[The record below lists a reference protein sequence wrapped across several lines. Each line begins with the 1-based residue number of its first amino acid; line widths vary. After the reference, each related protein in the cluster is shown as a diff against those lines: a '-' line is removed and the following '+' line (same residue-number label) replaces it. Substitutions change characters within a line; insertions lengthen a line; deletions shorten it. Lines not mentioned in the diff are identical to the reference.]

1 VVIILQGSRDAPPVR
16 EAKKEKG
23 MPTPKVANAQRASG
37 FGSVH
42 EVPKLV
48 QGFTDVFDSWW
59 IEANGVRLHAVI
71 GGTGPPLVMIAG
83 WPQNWFAW
91 RHLMLPLAR
100 QFTVVAA
107 DPRGVGL
114 SEATQDGYDCSTLAA
129 DMLALMAVLGHERF
143 AVAGHDI
150 GAWIAYAMAVD
161 RPDCIDRVALG
172 EAIIPGVT
180 PAPPLLAEDRR
191 LSEFLWH
198 FSFNRALYVNERLVE
213 GREEIY
219 FGHHF
224 ATKAGWPGALPAY
237 ARDFYIAQ
245 LKRSSDAL
253 RASFEFFRALD
264 KSIAQ
269 NRERSKTELRL
280 PILAYSGALALGDTI
295 AQDLRSIGTTVQSFV
310 VEASG
315 HNPAEEKPGALLQA
329 FDEFFRPYAASRRA
343 DPVY

>member
-1 VVIILQGSRDAPPVR
+1 MPP
-16 EAKKEKG
+16 AA
-23 MPTPKVANAQRASG
+23 VANAQRASG

-42 EVPKLV
+42 DVPKLA

-59 IEANGVRLHAVI
+59 VEANGVRLHAAI
-71 GGTGPPLVMIAG
+71 GGAGPPLLMIAG

-100 QFTVVAA
+100 HFTVIAA

-114 SEATQDGYDCSTLAA
+114 SEPTQAGYDCSTLAA

-143 AVAGHDI
+143 AVVGHDI

-161 RPDCIDRVALG
+161 RLDRIERVALG
-172 EAIIPGVT
+172 EAIIPGVS
-180 PAPPLLAEDRR
+180 PSPPLLAEDRR

-198 FSFNRALYVNERLVE
+198 FNFNRALYVNERLVE

-219 FGHHF
+219 FGHQF

-245 LKRSSDAL
+245 LKRSDAL
-253 RASFEFFRALD
+253 RASFEFYRALD
-264 KSIAQ
+264 KSIPQ
-269 NRERSKTELRL
+269 NRQRSKTVLRQ
-280 PILAYSGALALGDTI
+280 PILAYSGALALGDII
-295 AQDLRSIGTTVQSFV
+295 AEGLMSIGTDVRSFV
-310 VEASG
+310 VEGSG
-315 HNPAEEKPGALLQA
+315 HYPAEEKPDALLKA
-329 FDEFFRPYAASRRA
+329 FDEFFRPNAASS
-343 DPVY
+343 PG